1 MAIRAQINLRLLL
14 FTVVFTALFI
24 TLGFWQ
30 LERAVEKAEQI
41 EQHAKFMNL
50 PTEQLDGLPD
60 SQRSNGR
67 RVRLKGEIDVEQV
80 FLLDNVVLDGR
91 VGFEVVHPMR
101 LSQGGT
107 VLINRGFVAAGASR
121 AILPRVPPLRNRFTT
136 SGRIY
141 RSDWMNRDQ
150 ELAYSGWPRVVPTQD
165 PGILS
170 GLLAR
175 QVQPFVVRLDA
186 ADPNG
191 LPRNWVTTVMLPAKH
206 QGYAVQWFAMALA
219 LVGMFVYFTF
229 SRQKQG
235 ASS

>member
-1 MAIRAQINLRLLL
+1 
-14 FTVVFTALFI
+14 
-24 TLGFWQ
+24 
-30 LERAVEKAEQI
+30 
-41 EQHAKFMNL
+41 
-50 PTEQLDGLPD
+50 
-60 SQRSNGR
+60 
-67 RVRLKGEIDVEQV
+67 
-80 FLLDNVVLDGR
+80 
-91 VGFEVVHPMR
+91 
-101 LSQGGT
+101 
-107 VLINRGFVAAGASR
+107 
-121 AILPRVPPLRNRFTT
+121 
-136 SGRIY
+136 
-141 RSDWMNRDQ
+141 
-150 ELAYSGWPRVVPTQD
+150 VPTQD